1 LGKTTLINTLFAT
14 EIVTPRNYRNHAA
27 KQMDKTTEIE
37 IVKAHLEERNFNIKV
52 CSAIKVCIGAKT

>member
-1 LGKTTLINTLFAT
+1 MINTLFAT
-14 EIVTPRNYRNHAA
+14 EIVTPRNHSNRAA

-52 CSAIKVCIGAKT
+52 GQGG

>member
-1 LGKTTLINTLFAT
+1 MGKTTMINTLFAT
-14 EIVTPRNYRNHAA
+14 EIVTPRNHRNRAA

-52 CSAIKVCIGAKT
+52 GQGG